1 MAAQYI
7 NNSEYAS
14 YNDNDDDSDDND
26 DDTDTQNNV
35 CGVVI
40 MLKLLQEFTQF
51 SLSV

>member
-1 MAAQYI
+1 VAAQYI

-14 YNDNDDDSDDND
+14 YNDNDDDSDD
-26 DDTDTQNNV
+26 DTDTQDNV

>member
-14 YNDNDDDSDDND
+14 YNDNDDDSDD
-26 DDTDTQNNV
+26 DTDTQDNV